1 MSNNTLGKN
10 SQIIIN
16 LILKGV
22 YLEKFEEI
30 VKNFPPDT
38 PRTKIINQ
46 LLLNYSKN
54 KQLSFIDGSI
64 ENDIK
69 FLQDYTGIKD
79 VADIIRFIIKEKVRE
94 IRKTELGESLN
105 DPKVQVRLTAQEK
118 EIAKLILFS
127 SQEINHFGGLTPQF
141 LEKNNKLHLRID
153 EITSILDKF
162 AINKW
167 IIITEDKKILPA

>member
-1 MSNNTLGKN
+1 MSNSKTITN

-16 LILKGV
+16 LILKGD

-30 VKNFPPDT
+30 AKEFPPDT

-46 LLLNYSKN
+46 LLLSYRPNN
-54 KQLSFIDGSI
+54 QLSFIDESI

-69 FLQDYTGIKD
+69 FLQEYTGIKEIN
-79 VADIIRFIIKEKVRE
+79 DIIRFIIKEKVRE
-94 IRKTELGESLN
+94 IRKSEFGESLN
-105 DPKVQVRLTAQEK
+105 DPKVQARLSAKEK

-127 SQEINHFGGLTPQF
+127 SQEIEHFGGLTTQF
-141 LEKNNKLHLRID
+141 LEKNNKMNLTPSDIAN
-153 EITSILDKF
+153 IIDKF

-167 IIITEDKKILPA
+167 IIVTEDKKILPN